1 MCTAPFLSC
10 GKIMW
15 SVGAPSGAPSAARAQ
30 PRAGLRT
37 PPAGPRLVSDH
48 PMIVGSN
55 RGLAATFTEPK
66 SGSAVECARRSRDLF
81 MEACR
86 ARTVPYAPGGRTR
99 LGDRCNCAVG
109 HPRFR
114 GAESALL

>member
-15 SVGAPSGAPSAARAQ
+15 PVGAPAGAPSAARAQ

-86 ARTVPYAPGGRTR
+86 AQRVPYAPGGLTR
-99 LGDRCNCAVG
+99 LGNWFNYGDG
-109 HPRFR
+109 HH
-114 GAESALL
+114 